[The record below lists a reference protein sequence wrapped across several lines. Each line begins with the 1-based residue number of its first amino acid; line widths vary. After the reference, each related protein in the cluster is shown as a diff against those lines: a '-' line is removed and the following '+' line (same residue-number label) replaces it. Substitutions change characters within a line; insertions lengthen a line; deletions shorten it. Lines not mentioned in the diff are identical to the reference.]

1 MRARVRVCV
10 CICVCARSLDKTIP
24 YHTPGYERNENKHL
38 LVTLL
43 ERIRDNSRSGVD

>member
-1 MRARVRVCV
+1 MRARVRA
-10 CICVCARSLDKTIP
+10 CVCACSLDKTIS
-24 YHTPGYERNENKHL
+24 YHTPGYEHNENKHL